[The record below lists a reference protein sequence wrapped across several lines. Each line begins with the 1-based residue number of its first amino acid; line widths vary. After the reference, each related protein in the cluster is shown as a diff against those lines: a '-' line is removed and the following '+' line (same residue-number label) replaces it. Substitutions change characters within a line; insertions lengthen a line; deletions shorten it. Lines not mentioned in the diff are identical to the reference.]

1 MIRPFV
7 ACAAA
12 GIAAALTVHGA
23 GVVINAT
30 PSMARGVWQQTDQ
43 PLARGVVVIACPP
56 PTAAL
61 KLGVDRHYLGE
72 GDCPSRYE
80 PLIKPI
86 AAMPGDTVVVRPSGA
101 IEINRTPLNNSH
113 SLRNDEGGRPLTG
126 VPAGTYTVAPGHVWL
141 ISTYS
146 PLSFDSRYLGPVPI
160 SSIRGTVKPLWTI
173 E

>member
-1 MIRPFV
+1 MIRTFV

-12 GIAAALTVHGA
+12 GIAAALTAQGA

-30 PSMARGVWQQTDQ
+30 PSMARGVWQQTDR
-43 PLARGVVVIACPP
+43 PLARGVAVIACPP

-61 KLGVDRHYLGE
+61 ELGVDRHYLE
-72 GDCPSRYE
+72 VGDCPSRYE

-101 IEINRTPLNNSH
+101 IEVNGTPLNNSR
-113 SLRNDEGGRPLTG
+113 SLRDDDAGRPLTG

>member
-1 MIRPFV
+1 MTRTVI

-12 GIAAALTVHGA
+12 GIAAAFTVHGA
-23 GVVINAT
+23 GVVVNAT
-30 PSMARGVWQQTDQ
+30 PSMARGVWQRTDQ

-61 KLGVDRHYLGE
+61 ALGVDRHYLGD
-72 GDCPSRYE
+72 GDCPSRSE

-101 IEINRTPLNNSH
+101 IEVNGTPLDNSR
-113 SLRNDEGGRPLTG
+113 SLRNDEAGRPLTG

-173 E
+173 Q

>member
-1 MIRPFV
+1 MTRTFV
-7 ACAAA
+7 ACAAT
-12 GIAAALTVHGA
+12 GIAAALTAHGT
-23 GVVINAT
+23 GLVINAT

-61 KLGVDRHYLGE
+61 EVGVDRHYLGD
-72 GDCPSRYE
+72 GDCPGRYE

-101 IEINRTPLNNSH
+101 IEVNGTPLENSR
-113 SLRNDEGGRPLTG
+113 SLRNDEAGRHLTG

-173 E
+173 Q